1 MKTLLLKNLIFS
13 LFVFGCVEF
22 TFSQSY
28 DENVLNQ
35 NIQLRIKEINR
46 ETDSLSTVLADLKRN
61 FEKSNSVDAKKIQD
75 FKTTEKYDSIIRL
88 QFITD
93 STLTSNKQQITF
105 LEILQ
110 NRDNLLD
117 SLLKGKAVSLQAPEP
132 IYNSNSLL
140 KLDITKI
147 KDDVNHNNLSSKGFK
162 IKSETSE
169 LILET
174 FYQEFLNEY
183 VSEIPYYKS
192 QLNSFQNEQLF
203 SINYDDFESKSIE
216 NLRKSIGVEDFRV
229 SGVNLMMLIS
239 YETYT
244 KWRKNGGST
253 KYYIDNLEMADKKM
267 KQGDYI
273 AVWFHGFHGPKVVD
287 WTASITFNAKGE
299 IKYKNANFDCYYRNI
314 GIGGRIINEKQLIK
328 IQAEL
333 TNNVLVK
340 LYDQTST
347 TKFWE
352 DFGRE
357 IKIIKRHL
365 NAKVEIRTL
374 QSEIQLLN
382 EQKKTIDLQVKNLN
396 TSISKLE
403 STLSQSSK
411 SQKSKID
418 EMTRIIESKDKRV
431 ENAKEQEKSRLA
443 YIVNGDSY
451 LKNNDFEVAI
461 SSFKNAQAIRQ
472 SSDLV
477 EKIQIAEKKYAP
489 ILAKKQEQERLAK
502 IERDRVEREDTR
514 RKEREMPTTIL
525 QYLINESAVSSSAEI
540 QDFKMSTI
548 SSCFSV
554 SIVRISDINRYGKT
568 FYADY
573 SIDISYGNPCY
584 HEYSSA
590 RLSEWDLEIKSNFL
604 KRNYDYFIKSE
615 DTEKEREQQI
625 KTVDKYY
632 ELYKNRT
639 NVVCGCSF

>member
-1 MKTLLLKNLIFS
+1 MKTLLLKNLIFT
-13 LFVFGCVEF
+13 LFVFGFVEF

-28 DENVLNQ
+28 DQNVLNQ
-35 NIQLRIKEINR
+35 NIQLRSKEINR

-75 FKTTEKYDSIIRL
+75 FKTTEKYDSIIHL
-88 QFITD
+88 QFTID
-93 STLTSNKQQITF
+93 STLTSKKQQITF

-117 SLLKGKAVSLQAPEP
+117 SLLKGKSVGLQAPEP
-132 IYNSNSLL
+132 IYKGWLEL
-140 KLDITKI
+140 GIKKI
-147 KDDVNHNNLSSKGFK
+147 KDDVNDKNLSSKGFK

-169 LILET
+169 LILEA

-183 VSEIPYYKS
+183 VSELPYYKS
-192 QLNSFQNEQLF
+192 QLNSFQNNQLF
-203 SINYDDFESKSIE
+203 SVNSDDFESKSIE
-216 NLRKSIGVEDFRV
+216 KLRKSLGVEEMWNA
-229 SGVNLMMLIS
+229 GVNFMMLIS
-239 YETYT
+239 FETYT
-244 KWRKNGGST
+244 KWRGNGGST
-253 KYYIDNLEMADKKM
+253 PYYSENLEKADKKM

-273 AVWFHGFHGPKVVD
+273 AVWFNGFNGPQARD
-287 WTASITFNAKGE
+287 NETANITLNAKGE
-299 IKYKNANFDCYYRNI
+299 IKYKNAHFDCNYKLI

-374 QSEIQLLN
+374 QSEMQLLN
-382 EQKKTIDLQVKNLN
+382 EQKKKIDLQVKNLN

-418 EMTRIIESKDKRV
+418 EITRIIESKDKRV
-431 ENAKEQEKSRLA
+431 ENAKEEEKSRLT
-443 YIVNGDSY
+443 YIVNGDSH
-451 LKNNDFEVAI
+451 LKNNDFEAAI
-461 SSFKNAQAIRQ
+461 SSFKNAQSIRQ
-472 SSDLV
+472 SFDLV
-477 EKIQIAEKKYAP
+477 EKIKIAEKKYAP

-502 IERDRVEREDTR
+502 IERDRVEREDTK

-554 SIVRISDINRYGKT
+554 SIVRVSDINRYGNKY
-568 FYADY
+568 YADY
-573 SIDISYGNPCY
+573 SVDISFGNPCY
-584 HEYSSA
+584 HEYSSK
-590 RLSEWDLEIKSNFL
+590 RLSGWDLEIKSNFL

-615 DTEKEREQQI
+615 DTEKERERQI
-625 KTVDKYY
+625 KNVDTFYQ
-632 ELYKNRT
+632 LYKNRT
-639 NVVCGCSF
+639 TLVCGCSF

>member
-1 MKTLLLKNLIFS
+1 MKTLLLKNLIFT
-13 LFVFGCVEF
+13 LFVFGFVEF

-28 DENVLNQ
+28 DQNVLNQ

-451 LKNNDFEVAI
+451 LKNNDFEAAI
-461 SSFKNAQAIRQ
+461 SSFKNAQAIRK

-489 ILAKKQEQERLAK
+489 ILAKKQEEETQRNREIEANRLKENEDWHSEDVLKNWLLEAPFYNYEKTVKVEFKQEYVENFNIGSMIWVYVNGNKEGELIKYKLRGSPHNTFIDIKWIRTGK
-502 IERDRVEREDTR
+502 IESV
-514 RKEREMPTTIL
+514 
-525 QYLINESAVSSSAEI
+525 INVVSSSEKVMKSKRGSMTGIGA
-540 QDFKMSTI
+540 
-548 SSCFSV
+548 
-554 SIVRISDINRYGKT
+554 
-568 FYADY
+568 
-573 SIDISYGNPCY
+573 
-584 HEYSSA
+584 
-590 RLSEWDLEIKSNFL
+590 IKNGSNL
-604 KRNYDYFIKSE
+604 R
-615 DTEKEREQQI
+615 RE
-625 KTVDKYY
+625 
-632 ELYKNRT
+632 
-639 NVVCGCSF
+639 GCSFD